1 MPLSAPTARKKI
13 HRRLIQCHGYQRDD
27 GLWDIEGHLTD
38 TKTYQFQNRDRGEI
52 APGEPI
58 HEMWLRLTVDDE
70 LLIHEAEAATDWGPF
85 TICPAIT
92 EQFKS
97 LEGLRIGRG
106 WRRQVR
112 ERVGGV
118 NGCTH
123 LVELVGSVAT
133 TAFQTIY
140 PIKSRRENNQDNHK
154 KPHFIDSCHA
164 LASNS
169 EVVKT
174 HWPKFYKAPRPKP

>member
-1 MPLSAPTARKKI
+1 MPLSAPTSRKTI
-13 HRRLIQCHGYQRDD
+13 HRRSIECHGYQRDD
-27 GLWDIEGHLTD
+27 GLWDIEGHLID
-38 TKTYQFQNRDRGEI
+38 TKTYTFKNRDRGDI

-70 LLIHEAEAATDWGPF
+70 LLIHAVEAATDWGPF

-92 EQFKS
+92 EKFKL
-97 LEGLRIGRG
+97 LEGLRIGPG
-106 WRRQVR
+106 WRRQVKKL
-112 ERVGGV
+112 VGGV

-123 LVELVGSVAT
+123 LVELIGPVAT

-140 PIKSRRENNQDNHK
+140 SRKSRRGDNQGNEK
-154 KPHFIDSCHA
+154 KPHFIDRCHA

-174 HWPKFYKAPRPKP
+174 HWPKFYKA